1 MTFNKAVISSQKI
14 DYVQNRCFTVVDCNE
29 NRNLYD
35 TRQYWVK
42 NKLCTVQPRYW
53 NHSYSEYQYLVKLQ
67 IV

>member
-35 TRQYWVK
+35 TRQYMYWV
-42 NKLCTVQPRYW
+42 
-53 NHSYSEYQYLVKLQ
+53 
-67 IV
+67 

>member
-35 TRQYWVK
+35 TRQYWVSTAQY
-42 NKLCTVQPRYW
+42 NQGTEITATV
-53 NHSYSEYQYLVKLQ
+53 NTS
-67 IV
+67 I